1 MKKVLYLISS
11 LKVNGPNNVLLNMLK
26 GIDKKDYEVY
36 VVSFLNNNDLKYV
49 EEIKKI
55 TDKIYLFNFN
65 KKIKIITNGPRELK
79 KIVKIIKPD
88 IIHSHGV
95 LPDIANAKLKFPAK
109 KITTI
114 HDNMFEDYIYSFGKF
129 KGTIYINMHLRYL
142 KRFDKCV
149 CCSSSSHNILKKHLK
164 NTTYIRNSIFEKP
177 TDSIIYNKYR
187 NMIRKK
193 YSIKS
198 TDIVYLYAGNLT
210 KLKRVIEMVDFF
222 NNNLKDYEY
231 LFILGKGPVE
241 DDLKSHINNKNIIFV
256 GFTNDVKQYMCSS
269 DVYVSFSSSEGFSI
283 SVLEALQTYNYL
295 LLSDIPSHRE
305 VLDIDNKTY
314 MGELIRIDKF
324 NQIKNNLCN
333 HLNDKDEKVIVSF
346 LNDNLS
352 IKKMM
357 SLYSNI
363 YNS

>member
-1 MKKVLYLISS
+1 
-11 LKVNGPNNVLLNMLK
+11 
-26 GIDKKDYEVY
+26 
-36 VVSFLNNNDLKYV
+36 
-49 EEIKKI
+49 
-55 TDKIYLFNFN
+55 
-65 KKIKIITNGPRELK
+65 
-79 KIVKIIKPD
+79 
-88 IIHSHGV
+88 
-95 LPDIANAKLKFPAK
+95 
-109 KITTI
+109 
-114 HDNMFEDYIYSFGKF
+114 
-129 KGTIYINMHLRYL
+129 
-142 KRFDKCV
+142 
-149 CCSSSSHNILKKHLK
+149 
-164 NTTYIRNSIFEKP
+164 
-177 TDSIIYNKYR
+177 
-187 NMIRKK
+187 MIRKK
-193 YSIKS
+193 YNIKS

-241 DDLKSHINNKNIIFV
+241 DDLKSHIKNKNIIFV

-363 YNS
+363 YNSKEGKIWLPFCHY